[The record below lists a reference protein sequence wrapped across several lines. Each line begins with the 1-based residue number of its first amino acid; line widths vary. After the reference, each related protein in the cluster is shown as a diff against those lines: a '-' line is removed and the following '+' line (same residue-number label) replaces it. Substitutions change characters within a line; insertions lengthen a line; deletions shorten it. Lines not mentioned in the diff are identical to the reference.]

1 MKIYL
6 RWTKSSRCAFPF
18 VFDVSEETTVSDICK
33 MVIKENNSNHNNPT
47 FSIVKLRANDN
58 TDHVFMPP
66 DRKIGG
72 ILFWPICH
80 CMCPCVPKL

>member
-58 TDHVFMPP
+58 TFLSDSLVISSFSPFYGAYYF
-66 DRKIGG
+66 DFDAE
-72 ILFWPICH
+72 L
-80 CMCPCVPKL
+80 